1 MSFAIIVAGTDTG
14 IGKTV
19 FSAGLVRA
27 IDGCYFKPVQAGLDG
42 ETDRE
47 TARRLTALPEPRLLA
62 EVYKL
67 RTPVSPH
74 RAAEIDGVEIDLDRL
89 TLPQTEPPLVVEAAG
104 GVLTPLTRH
113 ATFADL
119 LARWPAPVVLCART
133 TLGTINHT
141 LLSLEALRA
150 RRVRVLGVAF
160 IGEANADSE
169 RTIVEMGGVARLG
182 RLPYLA
188 PLTREGLARSFAENF
203 DVAAFRMDAAP

>member
-47 TARRLTALPEPRLLA
+47 TARRLTALPEHRLLA

-119 LARWPAPVVLCART
+119 LARWQAPVVLCART